1 MMIENFLSSIFTENV
16 VAELGGWYHDIYAWS
31 VLAVVCGLCLAGVCL
46 VWCLCRWL
54 VRWR

>member
-1 MMIENFLSSIFTENV
+1 MIENFLSSIFTENV
-16 VAELGGWYHDIYAWS
+16 VSELGGWYHDIYAWS
-31 VLAVVCGLCLAGVCL
+31 VFAVVCGLCLAGVCL